1 MKKAVIYTDGASS
14 GNPGPSGIGVAIEFE
29 GRTIE
34 IAEHIGTATNNIA
47 EYSALIRALKEARA
61 IGAEVVDI
69 RMDSE
74 LAIRQISGRYK
85 VKNQGLKPLY
95 DEAIRLL
102 KSFKKYSARHVRRE
116 DNTLADRL
124 SKQGVSPTQLPMR
137 TEIPPVTDTQPG
149 TAAPTGGNTGNS
161 SQEGQGTLF

>member
-47 EYSALIRALKEARA
+47 EYSALIRGLQEAIA
-61 IGAEVVDI
+61 IGAEEVDI

-74 LAIRQISGRYK
+74 LAVRQINGQYK

-95 DEAIRLL
+95 DKAVTLL
-102 KSFKKYSARHVRRE
+102 KSFSRHSARHVRRE

-124 SKQGVSPTQLPMR
+124 SKQGVDARQAPMR
-137 TEIPPVTDTQPG
+137 TETPAATAGTPVAGDATSEP
-149 TAAPTGGNTGNS
+149 
-161 SQEGQGTLF
+161 SQDGQGSLF